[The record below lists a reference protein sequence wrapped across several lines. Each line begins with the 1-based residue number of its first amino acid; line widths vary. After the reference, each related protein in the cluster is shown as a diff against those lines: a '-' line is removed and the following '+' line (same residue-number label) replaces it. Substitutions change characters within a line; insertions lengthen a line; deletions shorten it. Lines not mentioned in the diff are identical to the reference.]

1 MKPTAASSS
10 DVTLRRMAVALCA
23 LLAAANLLQGLGGGL
38 ARLGWGGTGPGALG
52 LHGAVMVCGF
62 FGTLISLERAVA
74 LRHALGY
81 TVPLLAGLGGVAAW
95 AAGAA
100 SLALGLWALASG
112 GLVGLYL
119 WAGHTRAWSLH
130 LGVEAL
136 GAACWGLGVA
146 AWALNDPEAA
156 LRAWMAFLV
165 LTIAGERRE
174 LMQMRRLPRGAR
186 VGFVVMVGAALTAV
200 LLGLAD
206 ALAGTGGRAI
216 ATAMW
221 WVACA
226 ALTVWLLRWDFAPRQ
241 WAAVQWPGHTAQC
254 LSVGYGWLGIA
265 ALLGLAGLA
274 GAPTATQAA
283 GHALWLGF
291 VFAMVFGHAPII
303 LPALARLRPAYVS
316 WARGAIVVLSASL
329 VLRIVGLMA
338 GHASALSWAGAGHA
352 VAIGWFALAMFAGV
366 WTGRKT

>member
-1 MKPTAASSS
+1 MKPAAASSP
-10 DVTLRRMAVALCA
+10 DAALRRGAVALCA

-38 ARLGWGGTGPGALG
+38 ARLGWGGVGSGALG

-74 LRHALGY
+74 LRHGLGY
-81 TVPLLAGLGGVAAW
+81 AVPLLAALGGVAAW
-95 AAGAA
+95 GLGAA
-100 SLALGLWALASG
+100 SLALGLWALASA

-146 AWALNDPEAA
+146 AWALNDAEAA

-174 LMQMRRLPRGAR
+174 LMQMRRLPRGVR

-200 LLGLAD
+200 LLGLMD
-206 ALAGTGGRAI
+206 ALAGTAGR
-216 ATAMW
+216 TAAAVLW

-226 ALTVWLLRWDFAPRQ
+226 ALALWLLRWDFAPRQ
-241 WAAVQWPGHTAQC
+241 WAAPQWPGHTAQC

-274 GAPTATQAA
+274 GVPTATQAA

-303 LPALARLRPAYVS
+303 LPALARWRPAYVP
-316 WARGAIVVLSASL
+316 WARWAIVLLSASL
-329 VLRIVGLMA
+329 VLRVVGSIA
-338 GHASALSWAGAGHA
+338 GHAAAQAWAGAGHA
-352 VAIGWFALAMFAGV
+352 LAIVWFALAMVTGLWAGRR
-366 WTGRKT
+366 T

>member
-1 MKPTAASSS
+1 MNPSASNSGIA
-10 DVTLRRMAVALCA
+10 LRRVAVALCA
-23 LLAAANLLQGLGGGL
+23 LLAAANLVQGLGGGL
-38 ARLGWGGTGPGALG
+38 ARLGWGSMGAGAVG

-74 LRHALGY
+74 LRHASGY
-81 TVPLLAGLGGVAAW
+81 IVPLLAGLGGVAAW
-95 AAGAA
+95 GAGAA
-100 SLALGLWALASG
+100 PLALGLWALASI

-119 WAGHTRAWSLH
+119 WAGYTRAWSLH

-146 AWALNDPEAA
+146 AWALNAPEAA

-165 LTIAGERRE
+165 FTIAGERRE
-174 LMQMRRLPRGAR
+174 LMQMRRLPQAVQ
-186 VGFVVMVGAALTAV
+186 VGFVVMVGGALAAV
-200 LLGLAD
+200 LLGLVDAVANTGGA
-206 ALAGTGGRAI
+206 ALASGL
-216 ATAMW
+216 W
-221 WVACA
+221 WAACA
-226 ALTVWLLRWDFAPRQ
+226 TLALWLLRWDFAPRQ
-241 WAAVQWPGHTAQC
+241 WGSAQWPGHTAQS
-254 LSVGYGWLGIA
+254 LSVGYVWLGIA

-274 GAPTATQAA
+274 GVSTASQAA

-316 WARGAIVVLSASL
+316 WARWAIMLLSASL

-338 GHASALSWAGAGHA
+338 GHATALAWAGAGHA
-352 VAIGWFALAMFAGV
+352 WAIVWFASAMLAGV
-366 WTGRKT
+366 WMGRKT

>member
-1 MKPTAASSS
+1 
-10 DVTLRRMAVALCA
+10 MAVALCA

-38 ARLGWGGTGPGALG
+38 ARLGWVGVGPGAVS

-81 TVPLLAGLGGVAAW
+81 AVPLLAGLGGAAAW
-95 AAGAA
+95 GAGAV

-136 GAACWGLGVA
+136 GATCWGLGVA
-146 AWALNDPEAA
+146 AWALGDPEAA

-174 LMQMRRLPRGAR
+174 LMQMRRLPQAVR
-186 VGFVVMVGAALTAV
+186 VGFVVVVSGALTAV
-200 LLGLAD
+200 LLGLAETM
-206 ALAGTGGRAI
+206 AGTGGRTI
-216 ATAMW
+216 ASALW
-221 WVACA
+221 WTACA
-226 ALTVWLLRWDFAPRQ
+226 ALAVWLLCWDFAPRQ
-241 WAAVQWPGHTAQC
+241 WTAAQWPGHTAQS
-254 LSVGYGWLGIA
+254 LSIGYVWLGIA

-274 GAPTATQAA
+274 GVPTATQAA

-303 LPALARLRPAYVS
+303 LPALARWRPAYVP
-316 WARGAIVVLSASL
+316 WARWAIVLLSASL

-338 GHASALSWAGAGHA
+338 GHASALAWAGAGHA
-352 VAIGWFALAMFAGV
+352 LAIVWFALAMLTGL